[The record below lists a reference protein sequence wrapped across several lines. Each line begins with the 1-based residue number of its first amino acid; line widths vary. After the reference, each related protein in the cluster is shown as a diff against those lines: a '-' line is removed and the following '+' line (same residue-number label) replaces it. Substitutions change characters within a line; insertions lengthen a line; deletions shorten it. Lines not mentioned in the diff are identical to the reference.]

1 MFIIICKFSFLFQN
15 GRIFSSFKIIIS
27 ITWVL
32 AVFYHFRGVLLQ
44 RKNRLNEAAE
54 EYKKAIHFRPKLVLA
69 HLNLGMTY
77 ESLGFKKEGLKV
89 LQSIS
94 SIPDDGLKDPK
105 THKEA
110 QTSALFNSGKLLL
123 EVGHPSEAIRKL
135 LEAHKNLLNV
145 HSLNGRS
152 NLSTNLPTLQAVL
165 NLLGEANRFMNKTEE
180 AERYYLAA
188 LKVKPDHIPAY
199 LTYGKLLA
207 KNVSTICFYLY
218 H

>member
-1 MFIIICKFSFLFQN
+1 M
-15 GRIFSSFKIIIS
+15 
-27 ITWVL
+27 
-32 AVFYHFRGVLLQ
+32 Q

-77 ESLGFKKEGLKV
+77 ESLGLKREGLKV

-207 KNVSTICFYLY
+207 RNVSTIFSISF